1 MGWGVRLF
9 LSLSRVSHFSKNI
22 ASLCVLWS
30 IIMRSGNKR
39 TVIINVCDGIK
50 EVAMGTSTLNFQK
63 FLRLIH
69 ELNVAGT

>member
-1 MGWGVRLF
+1 
-9 LSLSRVSHFSKNI
+9 
-22 ASLCVLWS
+22 
-30 IIMRSGNKR
+30 MRSGNKR